1 MKFTGRIRLMVIGAI
16 AALKSIFLLY
26 YLRMHTDSALGY
38 WEMLLG
44 GLQAAEGRVILFVV
58 IQTLP
63 DFLFYY
69 FVGGYIGELKD
80 NYVYIFVRERNMKYW
95 IRRFAVRSLSEVLFY
110 QAAAAL
116 LLFVA
121 GICLQRGVF
130 IELGRFAFLFLC
142 QFVKISV
149 FMLFCNILFFR
160 INELAA
166 VYADL
171 VIQALPPFA
180 VGVLYDMEGAWRLA
194 VKYVPFN
201 WCSYSYVQQAGLDP
215 AVMLCLL
222 MAAGMLSYWYLEKLF
237 SNYEVV

>member
-1 MKFTGRIRLMVIGAI
+1 MGIGRDGVEVYRKNKADGNRCNRCIEKYFFVVLPAHAYRQCLRILGD
-16 AALKSIFLLY
+16 AAWGPAGCGGQGYPFCGNPDSAGFSFLLFC
-26 YLRMHTDSALGY
+26 
-38 WEMLLG
+38 
-44 GLQAAEGRVILFVV
+44 GRV
-58 IQTLP
+58 
-63 DFLFYY
+63 
-69 FVGGYIGELKD
+69 
-80 NYVYIFVRERNMKYW
+80 YW
-95 IRRFAVRSLSEVLFY
+95 GVKVRSLSEILFY

-121 GICLQRGVF
+121 GIRLQRGVF
-130 IELGRFAFLFLC
+130 IEPGRFAFLFLC

-149 FMLFCNILFFR
+149 FMVFCNILFFR
-160 INELAA
+160 INELTA

-180 VGVLYDMEGAWRLA
+180 VGVLYDT
-194 VKYVPFN
+194 FN

-237 SNYEVV
+237 CNYEVV

>member
-1 MKFTGRIRLMVIGAI
+1 MKFAGRKRLMVIGAI

-26 YLRMHTDSALGY
+26 YLRMHTDSGLGY
-38 WEMLLG
+38 WEMLFG

-80 NYVYIFVRERNMKYW
+80 NYVYIFVRERNMRYW
-95 IRRFAVRSLSEVLFY
+95 IRRSTVRSLGEILFY

-121 GICLQRGVF
+121 GICLQDGVF
-130 IELGRFAFLFLC
+130 IGPGRFVFLFLC

-149 FMLFCNILFFR
+149 FMVFCNILFFR
-160 INELAA
+160 INELTA

-180 VGVLYDMEGAWRLA
+180 VGVLYDTEGAWRLA

-201 WCSYSYVQQAGLDP
+201 WCSYSYVLQAGLDP

-222 MAAGMLSYWYLEKLF
+222 TAAGMLSYWYLEKLF
-237 SNYEVV
+237 CNYEVV